1 MNTRDRN
8 MEIGVIMTTI
18 LLALVTLLVVMTMTA
33 HVALAV
39 STNSTNSTS
48 TNSNS
53 TKVEIITIIKYLY
66 YYVYYYMYPDLKWVF
81 TLVNIGSQQAPG
93 YHSVGNTKTF
103 TPGFGGNGIFVP
115 VYSQEAIYI
124 LNIAPSTK
132 PVITGWYVGNTQV
145 KGPYQGPQEVINN
158 TSNNPPSNNT
168 NNNYFVYV
176 SVTNNTQGA
185 GWTISSSA
193 DSLSGSGN
201 INNAKLP
208 IGGQTD
214 TLKAEITNN
223 PSNYTCT
230 ISPPTTQVTN
240 GSTVTFTVSCTQSN
254 NPGSG
259 PGNYV
264 YVTVHDDD
272 GAGWAIDSSVASIS
286 GSSTVYNEKLQ
297 IGGTTDWIAAT
308 IKNYPLGYDCTITPP
323 AEQAVAGYPYS
334 FTVTCSPAYVYVTVN
349 DKYNVKWT
357 ISSSIASISGH
368 TTVHDEPLQIK
379 GPSDTL
385 TATVQGGAN
394 LGGFWYQCKI
404 SPSST
409 PVNDDD
415 TVSFTVKCLPVSK
428 V

>member
-1 MNTRDRN
+1 
-8 MEIGVIMTTI
+8 
-18 LLALVTLLVVMTMTA
+18 
-33 HVALAV
+33 
-39 STNSTNSTS
+39 
-48 TNSNS
+48 
-53 TKVEIITIIKYLY
+53 
-66 YYVYYYMYPDLKWVF
+66 MYPDLKWVF

-93 YHSVGNTKTF
+93 YHSVGNEKLF

-185 GWTISSSA
+185 GWVISSSV

-214 TLKAEITNN
+214 TLTAAITNN
-223 PSNYTCT
+223 PSGYTCT

-254 NPGSG
+254 NPGSHQY
-259 PGNYV
+259 NYV
-264 YVTVHDDD
+264 LITVYDDD

-286 GSSTVYNEKLQ
+286 GSGTVYNDPLKISGSE
-297 IGGTTDWIAAT
+297 DWIAAT
-308 IKNYPLGYDCTITPP
+308 ITNYPLGYDCTITPS
-323 AEQAVAGYPYS
+323 AEQAIAGNSYS
-334 FTVTCSPAYVYVTVN
+334 FAVTCAPAYVFVTV
-349 DKYNVKWT
+349 YNYWPINPSWS
-357 ISSSIASISGH
+357 ISSSVASISGS
-368 TTVHDEPLQIK
+368 TTVHNVQLRIK

-385 TATVQGGAN
+385 TAQVQEYVRVG
-394 LGGFWYQCKI
+394 LYLWKCSI
-404 SPSST
+404 SPSSIQ
-409 PVNDDD
+409 VNAYDSY
-415 TVSFTVKCLPVSK
+415 TFTVGCSNAGKW
-428 V
+428 

>member
-1 MNTRDRN
+1 
-8 MEIGVIMTTI
+8 VI
-18 LLALVTLLVVMTMTA
+18 
-33 HVALAV
+33 
-39 STNSTNSTS
+39 
-48 TNSNS
+48 
-53 TKVEIITIIKYLY
+53 IIQYLY

-93 YHSVGNTKTF
+93 YHSISNQLMF

-115 VYSQEAIYI
+115 VYAQEAIYA

-145 KGPYQGPQEVINN
+145 EGPYQGPQEVINN

-185 GWTISSSA
+185 GWVISSSA
-193 DSLSGSGN
+193 YSLSGSGN

-214 TLKAEITNN
+214 TLKAEITSN
-223 PSNYTCT
+223 PPNYTCT
-230 ISPPTTQVTN
+230 ISPSTTQVTN

-264 YVTVHDDD
+264 YITVYDED
-272 GAGWAIDSSVASIS
+272 GAGWAIDSSIASIS
-286 GSSTVYNEKLQ
+286 GSSTVYNKPLK
-297 IGGTTDWIAAT
+297 ISGSADWIAAT
-308 IKNYPLGYDCTITPP
+308 ITNYPLGYDCTIWPP
-323 AEQAVAGYPYS
+323 EEQAVAGHTYS
-334 FTVTCSPAYVYVTVN
+334 FSVTCSPAYVYVTVHDIYEAN
-349 DKYNVKWT
+349 WT
-357 ISSSIASISGH
+357 VSSSIASISGYK
-368 TTVHDEPLQIK
+368 TVYGEQLRIK

-385 TATVQGGAN
+385 TAQAYSIWGPIECSV
-394 LGGFWYQCKI
+394 
-404 SPSST
+404 SPSSIQ
-409 PVNDDD
+409 VNAYE
-415 TVSFTVKCLPVSK
+415 TVSFTINCVWDDAW
-428 V
+428 